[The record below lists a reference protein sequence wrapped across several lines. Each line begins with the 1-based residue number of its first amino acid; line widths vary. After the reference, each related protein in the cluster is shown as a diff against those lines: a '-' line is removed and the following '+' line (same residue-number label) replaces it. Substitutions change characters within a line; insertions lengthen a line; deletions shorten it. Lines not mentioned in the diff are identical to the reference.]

1 MRGKNEQKHGYSEK
15 EVDFTGQC
23 FFFFF
28 KKCSASIIFT
38 VSEQICVVLLLLP
51 RDIFLF

>member
-23 FFFFF
+23 FFFF